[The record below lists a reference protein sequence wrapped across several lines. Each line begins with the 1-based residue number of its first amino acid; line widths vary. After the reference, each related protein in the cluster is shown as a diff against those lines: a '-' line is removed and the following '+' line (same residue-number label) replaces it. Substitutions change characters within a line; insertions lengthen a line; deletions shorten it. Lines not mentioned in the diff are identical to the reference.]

1 MIFMRPG
8 GRDVLHSIS
17 KRIAALNERTVE
29 ACFVFAQSKSVN
41 YITNSKDCVTLVK
54 ANSQTFKTRY

>member
-29 ACFVFAQSKSVN
+29 ACFAQSKSVN